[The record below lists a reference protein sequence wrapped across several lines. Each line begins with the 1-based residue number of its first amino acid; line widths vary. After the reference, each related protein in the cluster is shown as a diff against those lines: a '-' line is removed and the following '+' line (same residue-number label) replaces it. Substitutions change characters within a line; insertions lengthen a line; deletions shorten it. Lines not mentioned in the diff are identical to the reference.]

1 MKRALFT
8 QHSDLP
14 FLVELPGIE
23 PVLDLRKCGLTCTYA
38 TCGSRWLREIPGAPP
53 EMLAAPT
60 PGPGGRPGP
69 NSFVRNDYGRRY
81 EPPVRIEL
89 F

>member
-23 PVLDLRKCGLTCTYA
+23 PVLDLRKCGLTCT
-38 TCGSRWLREIPGAPP
+38 
-53 EMLAAPT
+53 
-60 PGPGGRPGP
+60 
-69 NSFVRNDYGRRY
+69 
-81 EPPVRIEL
+81 
-89 F
+89 